1 MTHLDAIDR
10 TPSAYN
16 YQLLIKHLL
25 TSPINRA
32 SKNEIVYRDR
42 ARFSYPAFVERVH
55 RAANLLTGLGI
66 KPGMTVAV
74 MEWDSQRYLD
84 LYFAIPM
91 LGCVM
96 QTVNIR
102 LSPDQMLYTL
112 NHASADIVLV
122 NSDFVPV
129 LESLLDNL
137 TSVKQY
143 VLISEDGSMPASKIP
158 FAGEYE
164 SLLAQAGPDAELVL
178 ADLDHFKAVN
188 DMLGHAAGDALL
200 RRAGEVLGHIA
211 AANPRLLDATLAVIR
226 AEATLE
232 PT

>member
-1 MTHLDAIDR
+1 MTQLPPIER

-102 LSPDQMLYTL
+102 LSPEQILYTL
-112 NHASADIVLV
+112 NHAQAEALIVHP
-122 NSDFVPV
+122 DFLP
-129 LESLLDNL
+129 LLAKL
-137 TSVKQY
+137 
-143 VLISEDGSMPASKIP
+143 GASK
-158 FAGEYE
+158 G
-164 SLLAQAGPDAELVL
+164 Q
-178 ADLDHFKAVN
+178 
-188 DMLGHAAGDALL
+188 
-200 RRAGEVLGHIA
+200 
-211 AANPRLLDATLAVIR
+211 
-226 AEATLE
+226 
-232 PT
+232 